1 MNLAE
6 TVCASV
12 VLMLGCSSAGQLWSQ
27 GFRSGA
33 ELAQREAHMDRLESL
48 LVASEGTARQLASEV
63 ASEEAAQKKDN
74 PNWRA
79 PTCQELTARLMPRL
93 QALPQTQPSQPP
105 ATLSLPP
112 GGANLLH
119 LRWEAGGVQR
129 ERLLSLSAVGL
140 CREGA

>member
-6 TVCASV
+6 TVGASV

-48 LVASEGTARQLASEV
+48 LVASEGRARQLAKTQQPP
-63 ASEEAAQKKDN
+63 ATDCQAAAGQLV
-74 PNWRA
+74 P
-79 PTCQELTARLMPRL
+79 EL
-93 QALPQTQPSQPP
+93 QALPLAQASNPP
-105 ATLSLPP
+105 ATLSLPQPP
-112 GGANLLH
+112 GPGLLH

>member
-6 TVCASV
+6 TVGASL

-48 LVASEGTARQLASEV
+48 LVASEGTARQLAKTQQSQNCHD
-63 ASEEAAQKKDN
+63 AAD
-74 PNWRA
+74 
-79 PTCQELTARLMPRL
+79 LLVSHL
-93 QALPQTQPSQPP
+93 QALLLAQASNPP
-105 ATLSLPP
+105 ASLSLPQPP
-112 GGANLLH
+112 GPGLLH

-140 CREGA
+140 CQEGANAA

>member
-48 LVASEGTARQLASEV
+48 LVASEGRARQLANTQQPP
-63 ASEEAAQKKDN
+63 ATDCHAAAGQLV
-74 PNWRA
+74 P
-79 PTCQELTARLMPRL
+79 EL
-93 QALPQTQPSQPP
+93 QALPLAQASNPP

-112 GGANLLH
+112 SGPGLLH

>member
-6 TVCASV
+6 VVSASL

-48 LVASEGTARQLASEV
+48 LVASEGTARQLASTQGPATDCQV
-63 ASEEAAQKKDN
+63 AAGQLVSHLMVLPLAQASN
-74 PNWRA
+74 
-79 PTCQELTARLMPRL
+79 
-93 QALPQTQPSQPP
+93 PP
-105 ATLSLPP
+105 ASLSLPQPP
-112 GGANLLH
+112 GPGLLH

-140 CREGA
+140 CQEGANAA

>member
-6 TVCASV
+6 TVDASV

-48 LVASEGTARQLASEV
+48 LVASEGRARQLAKTQQPP
-63 ASEEAAQKKDN
+63 ATDCQAAAGQLVSHL
-74 PNWRA
+74 
-79 PTCQELTARLMPRL
+79 E
-93 QALPQTQPSQPP
+93 ALPLAQASNPP

-112 GGANLLH
+112 SGPGLLH

-140 CREGA
+140 CQEGSNAA

>member
-6 TVCASV
+6 TVGASV

-48 LVASEGTARQLASEV
+48 LVASEGRARQLAKTQQPP
-63 ASEEAAQKKDN
+63 ATDCQAAAGQLV
-74 PNWRA
+74 P
-79 PTCQELTARLMPRL
+79 EL
-93 QALPQTQPSQPP
+93 QALPLAQASNPP
-105 ATLSLPP
+105 ATLSLPQPP
-112 GGANLLH
+112 GPGLLH

-140 CREGA
+140 CREGGNA